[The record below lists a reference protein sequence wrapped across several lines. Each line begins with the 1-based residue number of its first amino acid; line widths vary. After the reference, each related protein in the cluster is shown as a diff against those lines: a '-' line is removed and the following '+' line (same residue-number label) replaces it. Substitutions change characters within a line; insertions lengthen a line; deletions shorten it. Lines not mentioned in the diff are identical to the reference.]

1 MNIIIEMLTKFWY
14 LWLLVIAALVLDI
27 FMPKIKG
34 YFGEKSVA
42 FFLSKLD
49 ETKYKVINNIMLQVG
64 NKKTQIDHVVVS
76 NYGIF
81 VIETKNYK
89 GWIIGNEFDDNWK
102 QVIYKRKE
110 KLHNPIKQN
119 YGHIQALK
127 EVLNDVP
134 DINYISIVAFTTKAD
149 LKVTSKTDVVYT
161 INLSKT
167 IKKYNNETIED
178 SVKEEI
184 HAKLISLNIDSK
196 DNRKMH
202 VEAIH
207 RNLNEKSNKVN
218 NNICPKCGGTLVD
231 RNGKYGAFKGCSNY
245 PKCRYILKQ
254 YNNT

>member
-1 MNIIIEMLTKFWY
+1 MNIILEFLTKFWY
-14 LWLLVIAALVLDI
+14 LWLLVIIAGILDI

-34 YFGEKSVA
+34 YLGEKSVS

-49 ETKYKVINNIMLQVG
+49 EHKYKVINNIMLQVG
-64 NKKTQIDHVVVS
+64 NKTSQIDHVIVS

-119 YGHIQALK
+119 YGHILALK
-127 EVLNDVP
+127 EVINEQP
-134 DINYISIVAFTTKAD
+134 DINYISIVAFTTNAD

-161 INLSKT
+161 INLLKT
-167 IKKYNNETIED
+167 IKKYSSETITD
-178 SVKEEI
+178 SVKDEI
-184 HAKLISLNIDSK
+184 YNKLISLNIDNK
-196 DNRKMH
+196 DNRKAH

-207 RNLNEKSNKVN
+207 NNLTDKSNKVN
-218 NNICPKCGGTLVD
+218 NDICPKCGGNLVL
-231 RNGKYGAFKGCSNY
+231 RNGKYGQFKGCSNY
-245 PKCRYILKQ
+245 PKCRFIAK
-254 YNNT
+254 